1 MPAYFG
7 AKQLFRNRVGNSPIR
22 EIYWGS
28 KQVMGFT
35 AADYNANELIGEK
48 AQGGDYPQI
57 TGNGSTLGVMTTN
70 YNPGYAF
77 TRYYCD
83 HIKIVM
89 QYSGGLSVFDID
101 GNEVVTISGTISFNY
116 LTAKWT
122 ITSKC
127 VINGTIVL
135 DTTYEGSDT
144 PANRLTYEL
153 YFDTSR
159 RQWTLLFNGGT
170 YRGSVQEWKP
180 TYMRIYCQFW
190 FISAYTG
197 ITMVNGVISVQYM
210 NRARGYPNA
219 R

>member
-1 MPAYFG
+1 MPAYIG
-7 AKQLFRNRVGNSPIR
+7 AKQLFRNRLGGSPIR

-35 AADYNANELIGEK
+35 AADYNTNELIAEK
-48 AQGGDYPQI
+48 APAGDYPDI
-57 TGNGSTLGVMTTN
+57 SGNGSSLGIMTTN

-83 HIKIVM
+83 HIKFVL

-101 GNEVVTISGTISFNY
+101 GNEVVTITGTISFNY

-127 VINGTIVL
+127 VVNGSTIL

-153 YFDTSR
+153 YFDRAT

-180 TYMRIYCQFW
+180 TYMRVYCQFW
-190 FISAYTG
+190 FISGYSG
-197 ITMVNGVISVQYM
+197 ITMVNGVVSIQYL
-210 NRARGYPNA
+210 NRGRGYPNA

>member
-7 AKQLFRNRVGNSPIR
+7 AKQLFRNRLGGSPIR
-22 EIYWGS
+22 EIYLGNS
-28 KQVMGFT
+28 KVMGFS
-35 AADYNANELIGEK
+35 AADYNANELIAEK
-48 AQGGDYPQI
+48 AQGGDYPSI
-57 TGNGSTLGVMTTN
+57 SGTGSNLSVKTNN

-101 GNEVVTISGTISFNY
+101 GKEVATINATISFNY

-127 VINGTIVL
+127 VVNGTTIL

-144 PANRLTYEL
+144 PPSRLTYEL
-153 YFDTSR
+153 YFDTSS
-159 RQWTLLFNGGT
+159 RQWTLIFNGGT
-170 YRGSVQEWKP
+170 YRGGVQEWKP

-197 ITMVNGVISVQYM
+197 ITMVDGIVFINYM

>member
-7 AKQLFRNRVGNSPIR
+7 AKQLFRNKLGASPIR

-28 KQVMGFT
+28 KHVMGFT
-35 AADYNANELIGEK
+35 VAEYNANELIAEK
-48 AQGGDYPQI
+48 AQNGDYPSI
-57 TGNGSTLGVMTTN
+57 SGTGTSLSVKTNN

-77 TRYYCD
+77 TKYYCD

-89 QYSGGLSVFDID
+89 QYSGGLSVFDCD
-101 GNEVVTISGTISFNY
+101 GNEVVTITGTISFNY
-116 LTAKWT
+116 STAQWT

-127 VINGTIVL
+127 VINGATVL
-135 DTTYEGSDT
+135 DTEYKGSDT
-144 PANRLTYEL
+144 PANMLTYEL
-153 YFDTSR
+153 YFDR
-159 RQWTLLFNGGT
+159 IARQWTLLFNGGT

-190 FISAYTG
+190 FISGYAG
-197 ITMVNGVISVQYM
+197 ITAVDGIIFVEYM
-210 NRARGYPNA
+210 NRARGYPDA